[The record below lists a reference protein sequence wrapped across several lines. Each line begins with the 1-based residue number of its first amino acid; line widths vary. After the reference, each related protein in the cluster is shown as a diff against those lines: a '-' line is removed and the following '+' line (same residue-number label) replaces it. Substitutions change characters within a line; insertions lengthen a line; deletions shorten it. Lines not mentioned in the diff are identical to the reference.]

1 MHTFLL
7 VLKQRFAL
15 SLCSP
20 HTPESFAANKRQS
33 TKLLIK
39 RFVILLG
46 SLHLTLMAT
55 LGIWMWSNLVTFGTA
70 SNEANKCA
78 VSSATLAV
86 VFKKVPMGSKA
97 LQNFSLAL
105 YALFI
110 IPGLNVVIP
119 TALFLF
125 LHFWCRWPFSPNA
138 DKATLGGKRSALPA
152 LVGLLFLLF
161 INIIFIVDIEATL
174 ARNKSL
180 QREGDEA
187 RWGFGQTLAVLLL
200 SFPLRDLIET
210 LLDRRIKRQQVKIAE
225 HQLKEAMGPTSRD
238 IGDISEAIKLGADF
252 HKALDKEGTQSNL
265 CLAQR
270 HSFHGQQRSQGQY
283 HGCW

>member
-1 MHTFLL
+1 
-7 VLKQRFAL
+7 
-15 SLCSP
+15 
-20 HTPESFAANKRQS
+20 
-33 TKLLIK
+33 
-39 RFVILLG
+39 VILLG

-78 VSSATLAV
+78 VSSATIAV
-86 VFKKVPMGSKA
+86 VFAKVPMGSKA
-97 LQNFSLAL
+97 LQKASLAL

-110 IPGLNVVIP
+110 MPGVNIVIP
-119 TALFLF
+119 TAVFLF
-125 LHFWCRWPFSPNA
+125 LHFRCRWPFSPDA
-138 DKATLGGKRSALPA
+138 DKATLGGKRSTLPA
-152 LVGLLFLLF
+152 LVGLLLLLF

-174 ARNKSL
+174 ARNKPL

-210 LLDRRIKRQQVKIAE
+210 LLDRKMKRQQVKNAE
-225 HQLKEAMGPTSRD
+225 YQLKKAMGPKSRD

-252 HKALDKEGTQSNL
+252 HKALDEEGTQSNL
-265 CLAQR
+265 CWAQH
-270 HSFHGQQRSQGQY
+270 HSFHGYQRSEGQY
-283 HGCW
+283 DGCW